1 MSHEHTIGFF
11 LPNNATPAQI
21 GNVKD
26 SIDRYFGI
34 QSAPGVDP
42 ATAVAQQNTT
52 QATITGTTGIVLDS
66 TGLPWD
72 ERIHS
77 SAKSQTGK
85 GVWTKR
91 KGVDDATFNAV
102 SAQLRATMAATGTT
116 APAPTLPQPGV
127 APQLPNAP
135 QLPVVGQAGPVLPQ
149 LPPTGP
155 SAFQLF
161 TQFIGSNT
169 FDATSNPTGRLTAE
183 WVDAVI
189 AQNGVQGGI
198 ANLAAREDLIPAIES
213 QIKAALGL

>member
-34 QSAPGVDP
+34 QSAPGVAP
-42 ATAVAQQNTT
+42 AAAAAAPQNTT
-52 QATITGTTGIVLDS
+52 PAPTATGVELDS

-77 SAKSQTGK
+77 GAKSKTAK

-91 KGVDDATFNAV
+91 KGCDDATFNSV
-102 SAQLRATMAATGTT
+102 SAQLRATMAATGTN

-127 APQLPNAP
+127 APTLPAAP

-149 LPPTGP
+149 LPPTTP

-161 TQFIGSNT
+161 AQFIANNT
-169 FDATSNPTGRLTAE
+169 FDATNNPSGRLTAE
-183 WVDAVI
+183 WVDQVI

-198 ANLAAREDLIPAIES
+198 ANLAAREDLIPTIES